1 MEEGREDAVVVV
13 VVVVARY
20 VVQCRSS
27 LVVQQPPHQDQ
38 YPSRMDSRAGK
49 RSKKKE
55 ELEEKDTAPLLALL
69 LEADLSLPQSPTQMT
84 GERLRALM
92 RLLHDV
98 DSMPWLNSTDLR
110 SHYVVLPLA
119 QNYPIDF
126 DCVTSSLLC
135 CRTTSQLPFVRD
147 WFNKA

>member
-1 MEEGREDAVVVV
+1 M
-13 VVVVARY
+13 
-20 VVQCRSS
+20 
-27 LVVQQPPHQDQ
+27 VQQPPHQDQ
-38 YPSRMDSRAGK
+38 CPSRMDSRAGK

-55 ELEEKDTAPLLALL
+55 LEEEEDTAPLLALL
-69 LEADLSLPQSPTQMT
+69 LEADLSLPQSPTTLMT

-92 RLLHDV
+92 RLQDV